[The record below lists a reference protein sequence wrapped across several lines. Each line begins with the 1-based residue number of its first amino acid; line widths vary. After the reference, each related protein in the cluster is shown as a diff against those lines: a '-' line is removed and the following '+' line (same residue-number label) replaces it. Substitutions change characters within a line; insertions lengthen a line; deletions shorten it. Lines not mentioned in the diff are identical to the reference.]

1 MKRLFSI
8 FSVMVFVMISGACID
23 ENVDEFEEL
32 VKVGDRLPTFV
43 VTTNEDTTVTSEQL
57 SSGISLVIFFH
68 TGCPDCQAVLPI
80 VQQLY
85 EEYCA
90 DGVQFLLISREEAQV
105 SVAQYWMLNHL
116 TMPYSAQSDR
126 RIYELFAHEGVPRI
140 YISKDGVI
148 RSVFTDAPMPTYE
161 ELKEALILL
170 MGYK

>member
-1 MKRLFSI
+1 MKQLYSI
-8 FSVMVFVMISGACID
+8 FCVMVFVMISGACID

-43 VTTNEDTTVTSEQL
+43 VTTNEDTTVTSGQL

-90 DGVQFLLISREEAQV
+90 DGVQFLLISREDTQASV
-105 SVAQYWMLNHL
+105 SKYWSQNNL

-126 RIYELFAHEGVPRI
+126 RIYELFAQEGVPRI
-140 YISKDGVI
+140 YISQDGLI
-148 RSVFTDAPMPTYE
+148 RSIFTDAPTPTYE
-161 ELKEALILL
+161 ELKEVIILL
-170 MGYK
+170 MRNK